1 MRFQQSMALLGLL
14 LSFCVPACAQGI
26 RPGDTPPP
34 RQGFELIMQSG
45 FVFASP
51 LYEAAAGIENP
62 AGSGV
67 AMEHVLTI
75 TLSDLQRVAGVSGY
89 DEEAYTRIAAQP
101 GFDPQSHALTLYE
114 GDRLVPGDKT
124 QTLTLMPLPD
134 GTALPEGSYPAVMEV
149 TLYDALTG
157 ERRNED
163 FRVDVY
169 VQVMACK
176 RAARAGAEGPIDL
189 RVHNSAD
196 APARYALVAGV
207 DQLGGAHGVDTA
219 QLGEE
224 HSYAVLAM
232 TDVLAPYA
240 DAVSPMTLAALPDGQ
255 ALAPG
260 SYEAWLVRVPEDDD
274 KPLYATARVELAVEA
289 GVQIGETLP
298 VPRGDMH
305 AVAQAVVD
313 CEYLLSLL
321 RPADR

>member
-1 MRFQQSMALLGLL
+1 M
-14 LSFCVPACAQGI
+14 
-26 RPGDTPPP
+26 
-34 RQGFELIMQSG
+34 MQAG

-51 LYEAAAGIENP
+51 AYEAVANIENP

-67 AMEHVLTI
+67 AMEHVLSVP
-75 TLSDLQRVAGVSGY
+75 LSDLQRVAGISGY
-89 DEEAYTRIAAQP
+89 DEATYAQLSAQAD
-101 GFDPQSHALTLYE
+101 FDPQAHDVVLYTGGKVKPGERVENITL
-114 GDRLVPGDKT
+114 
-124 QTLTLMPLPD
+124 QPLPD
-134 GTALPEGSYPAVMEV
+134 GTALPEGTYPAVMAV

-169 VQVMACK
+169 VQVMAWE

-189 RVHNSAD
+189 RVHNSDD
-196 APARYALVAGV
+196 APARYALVVGV

-224 HSYAVLAM
+224 HSYAMLAM

-240 DAVSPMTLAALPDGQ
+240 DAASPMTLAALPDGQ

-260 SYEAWLVRVPEDDD
+260 SYAAWLVRVPEDED
-274 KPLYATARVELAVEA
+274 KPLYATARVELTAEA
-289 GVQIGETLP
+289 DILITQTLP
-298 VPRGDMH
+298 VPRGDMR
-305 AVAQAVVD
+305 AVAQAVVN
-313 CEYLLSLL
+313 CEYLLSLS